1 MTAETTFDATS
12 DTLAN
17 LLNEVA
23 VGRLQLPDFQ
33 RGWVWDDEHIA
44 AVVTSVARS
53 FPIGAIM
60 TLQTG
65 GEVRFKP
72 RSVEGAIFSGEPP
85 KPERLLLDGQQR
97 LTSMFQALM
106 LQHAIRTRD
115 SKGREVDVFYY
126 VDIVKALGGA
136 DDRENSPATSQK

>member
-23 VGRLQLPDFQ
+23 AGRLQLPDFQ

-44 AVVTSVARS
+44 AVITSVARS
-53 FPIGAIM
+53 FPIGAVM

-65 GEVRFKP
+65 GEVRFKARP
-72 RSVEGAIFSGEPP
+72 VS
-85 KPERLLLDGQQR
+85 KGQF
-97 LTSMFQALM
+97 FQAN
-106 LQHAIRTRD
+106 RR
-115 SKGREVDVFYY
+115 
-126 VDIVKALGGA
+126 
-136 DDRENSPATSQK
+136 SQIA